1 MHEESII
8 GIAITLLS
16 GLFSIVILSILL
28 RKQTSKPLKL
38 LFMSTLFLNFVWYST
53 LVFYLLRSV
62 FPMPGDPLNI
72 YWLEFFLFSLLYVL
86 RFGLMISL
94 LLLFRHILGDT
105 VSDKAE
111 SIVIKSVS
119 FLLLFWFIGW
129 IEVPLLGSKSITNQ
143 LMVLT
148 DFLIFVSVII
158 AAVYLQYRTSFLFD
172 KEYKRG
178 VNVLCMIIIIPFAV
192 GSIKLVIST
201 SLMKISSM
209 LERSMIYGFI
219 SFYNISTALWA
230 IKYSSLIEKSKNF
243 GVDPGKTNY
252 SQFVESYK
260 ISKRESEVIQLICE
274 GKSNKEIAAQLFISI
289 DTVKDH
295 NYKIYQ
301 KAGVKRRIQ
310 LVNLVNGFLN
320 KQDNYK

>member
-1 MHEESII
+1 MYEESII
-8 GIAITLLS
+8 GIIFTFFA
-16 GLFSIVILSILL
+16 GLFSVAVFSIIM
-28 RKQTSKPLKL
+28 RKRKNKL
-38 LFMSTLFLNFVWYST
+38 LQLLFASILFLNLVWLT
-53 LVFYLLRSV
+53 TVVFYFLREI

-94 LLLFRHILGDT
+94 LLLFRYLLGDKI
-105 VSDKAE
+105 SDKFE
-111 SIVIKSVS
+111 PMVIKSVS

-148 DFLIFVSVII
+148 DFLIFITVII
-158 AAVYLQYRTSFLFD
+158 SALYVRYRAAFLFD

-178 VNVLCMIIIIPFAV
+178 VKVLCMIIIIPFAV

-201 SLMKISSM
+201 SLMKIYSM

-219 SFYNISTALWA
+219 SFYNISTAFWA
-230 IKYSSLIEKSKNF
+230 IKYSNLIQKSKSF
-243 GVDPGKTNY
+243 GVDEGKTNY
-252 SQFVESYK
+252 LKFVESYK
-260 ISKRESEVIQLICE
+260 ISKRESEVIQLICK
-274 GKSNKEIAAQLFISI
+274 GKSNKEIAAQLFISV

-301 KAGVKRRIQ
+301 KAGVKSRVQ
-310 LVNLVNGFLN
+310 LVNLVNEYQID
-320 KQDNYK
+320 K